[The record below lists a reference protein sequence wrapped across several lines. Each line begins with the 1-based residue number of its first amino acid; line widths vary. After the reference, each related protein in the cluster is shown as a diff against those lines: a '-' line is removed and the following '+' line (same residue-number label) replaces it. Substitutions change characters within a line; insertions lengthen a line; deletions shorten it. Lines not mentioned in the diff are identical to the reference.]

1 MEEAK
6 RKAASQF
13 KMQGQ
18 GRSDWGEELRKKMES
33 YNDSETVTE
42 AKEATSL
49 SVMFSLEKAVT
60 GLTHVLGVLQD
71 HNITLDH
78 IESRPS
84 VSDPETK
91 EFLVTIQRNQDSD
104 LKLLDVL
111 DQIKQF
117 VKSLEVIQGS
127 KDDVVWFP
135 KTLEEMNPCLT
146 RPLYAELEPSHP
158 GAKDPDYLAHR
169 KNCWEIAQN
178 YKIGTPVPRMEYS
191 ENQIKTFG
199 AIFSKLKVLYPT
211 NACKEF
217 NQIFP
222 DLVKECDI
230 REDHIPQMEDISNF
244 VKKRTGFTLRPV
256 SALLSARDFLSALA
270 FRVFPATQYLRHT
283 SSPFYTPE
291 PDLCHELLGHC
302 ALLANPEFAQFSQ
315 EFGLASLGAPD
326 EFVNKLSSV
335 YWFTVEFGVCQ
346 EPGGRKAYGAGLL
359 SSVAEIQYFLTD
371 EPTVRPFD
379 ANDTINATYPVEGF
393 QTTYFL
399 AKSFSDALQKIRSFA
414 ATIPRPY
421 TLQYN
426 PYTHSIE
433 VLDSKE
439 KLLKVAERI
448 NGEVS
453 QLMEG
458 ISKLK

>member
-1 MEEAK
+1 MEELK
-6 RKAASQF
+6 CKAAPHSQF

-33 YNDSETVTE
+33 YNDSKTKTE
-42 AKEATSL
+42 DKEPSSL
-49 SVMFSLEKAVT
+49 SVMFSLEKAVN
-60 GLTHVLGVLQD
+60 GLTQVMGVLQD
-71 HNITLDH
+71 HNITLNH
-78 IESRPS
+78 IESRSS

-91 EFLVTIQRNQDSD
+91 EFLMTIQRNQDSD

-111 DQIKQF
+111 DQIKQS
-117 VKSLEVIQGS
+117 VKSLEIIQGS

-135 KTLEEMNPCLT
+135 KTLEEMNPCMT
-146 RPLYAELEPSHP
+146 RPLYSELEPSHP

-217 NQIFP
+217 NRVFP

-315 EFGLASLGAPD
+315 EIGLASLGAPD
-326 EFVNKLSSV
+326 EYIDKLSSV
-335 YWFTVEFGVCQ
+335 SETIFRDLAINNIGNVSVNTSSIFPACCLYCTKYSSLYFCVIQMSKLFEYNVFNM
-346 EPGGRKAYGAGLL
+346 GLL
-359 SSVAEIQYFLTD
+359 CNFRLLVEYLLACSYQ
-371 EPTVRPFD
+371 VRIFPPK
-379 ANDTINATYPVEGF
+379 TS
-393 QTTYFL
+393 L
-399 AKSFSDALQKIRSFA
+399 
-414 ATIPRPY
+414 
-421 TLQYN
+421 
-426 PYTHSIE
+426 
-433 VLDSKE
+433 
-439 KLLKVAERI
+439 LLKCVK
-448 NGEVS
+448 S
-453 QLMEG
+453 L
-458 ISKLK
+458 